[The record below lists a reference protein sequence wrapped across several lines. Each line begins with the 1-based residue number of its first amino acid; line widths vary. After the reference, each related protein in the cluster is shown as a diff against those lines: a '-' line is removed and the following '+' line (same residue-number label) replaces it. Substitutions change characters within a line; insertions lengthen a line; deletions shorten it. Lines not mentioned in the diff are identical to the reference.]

1 MRLKRIG
8 KTVGGGDRTYAEV
21 GVVVSNGASYPPVV
35 ELTVT
40 SNGHF
45 RLTLRS
51 YGNSTGREL
60 YHGQITEES

>member
-8 KTVGGGDRTYAEV
+8 KTVRDGNHVYAEV

-35 ELTVT
+35 ELTVL

-45 RLTLRS
+45 SLTLRS
-51 YGNSTGREL
+51 YGNSTGQEL
-60 YHGQITEES
+60 YHGQITEEN